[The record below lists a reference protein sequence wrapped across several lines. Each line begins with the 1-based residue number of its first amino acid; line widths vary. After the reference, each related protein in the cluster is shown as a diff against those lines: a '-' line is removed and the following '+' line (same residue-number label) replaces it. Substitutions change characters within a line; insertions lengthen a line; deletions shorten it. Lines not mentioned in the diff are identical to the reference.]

1 MIELRGY
8 EMIIDQTSSL
18 KRNPQA
24 VIYCRVSSKEQE
36 KEGFSIPA
44 QIKFLR
50 DYAQKNRIEIIREFQ
65 DVETAKQSGRTGFN
79 DMLSFLKKTPDC
91 RIILV
96 EKTDRL
102 LRNLKDYVTLDDMDV
117 EIHLVIENDVISRD
131 SRSSQKFMHGIK
143 VLMAKNYIDN
153 LSEETRKGML
163 EKAEQGIFP
172 SYAPLGYRN
181 VKASDGKNIIEP
193 DPGLAPIITRMFER
207 YATGN
212 MSIREVTK
220 MARVEGMVFRKSK
233 DPVPV
238 ATVHKILRNRIYSGD
253 FNWDGKTYHG
263 NHLPLVTR
271 DLWNRVQ
278 GVMDHRFSKHH
289 RKVKHEFAF
298 SGLISCGHCGCS
310 LVGEIKKGRYVYYH
324 CTGYKGKCPEP
335 YTREE
340 VFEEKFTEILK
351 GLIFDREVLE
361 WITDALRQSHEDERH
376 YHDEAI
382 ARLQAEYS
390 RLQNRI
396 DQMYLD
402 KLDGRIDGAFF
413 DGKAREWREGQD
425 RIQRTIEEHQDAN
438 QSYLDEGIRILE
450 LSQRASELFQKQEA
464 REKRRLLNF
473 LLSNCTWKNG
483 ELEVTYRQP
492 FDMIMEMSREHE
504 MKKVAHLPKSD
515 LFATWLPGQDSN
527 LQPSG

>member
-1 MIELRGY
+1 MERDPLL
-8 EMIIDQTSSL
+8 E
-18 KRNPQA
+18 RNPRA
-24 VIYCRVSSKEQE
+24 VTYSRVSSKEQE

-44 QIKFLR
+44 QVKLVR
-50 DYAQKNRIEIIREFQ
+50 DYAQKNRLEIIREFQ
-65 DVETAKQSGRTGFN
+65 DVETAKQSGRAGFN
-79 DMLSFLKKTPDC
+79 EMISFLKKATDC

-117 EIHLVIENDVISRD
+117 EIHLVKENDVISSD

-163 EKAEQGIFP
+163 EKAEQGIWP
-172 SYAPLGYRN
+172 SFAPLGYRN
-181 VKASDGKNIIEP
+181 VKGLDGRNVIEP
-193 DPGLAPIITRMFER
+193 DPDLGPIISRLFER
-207 YATGN
+207 YGTGN
-212 MSIREVTK
+212 YSIREVTRT
-220 MARVEGMVFRKSK
+220 AQSEGMVFRKSK

-238 ATVHKILRNRIYSGD
+238 STVHKILRNRIYCGD
-253 FNWDGKTYHG
+253 FDWNGKTYHG
-263 NHLPLVTR
+263 NYLSLVTR

-278 GVMDHRFSKHH
+278 EVMASRFSKRH

-324 CTGYKGKCPEP
+324 CTGYKGKCPDP

-340 VFEEKFTEILK
+340 VLEEKFTEVLK
-351 GLIFDREVLE
+351 GLSLDSKVLTWVTE
-361 WITDALRQSHEDERH
+361 ALRESHGDEKH

-382 ARLQAEYS
+382 ERLQKEYARLQD
-390 RLQNRI
+390 RI
-396 DQMYLD
+396 EAMYVD
-402 KLDGRIDGAFF
+402 KLDGKIDGNFF
-413 DGKAREWREGQD
+413 DRKAGEWCAEQD
-425 RIQRTIEEHQDAN
+425 RISLSIEEHQTAN
-438 QSYLDEGIRILE
+438 QTYLEEGIRILE
-450 LSQRASELFQKQEA
+450 LSRRAHELFRKQEP

-473 LLSNCTWKNG
+473 VLSNCTWGNG
-483 ELEVTYRQP
+483 DLEVTYRQP
-492 FDMIMEMSREHE
+492 FDMIAAMNLDHE
-504 MKKVAHLPKSD
+504 EKKAAGISSNS
-515 LFATWLPGQDSN
+515 LFENWLPGQDSN